1 MDNRE
6 RAGLVACPGV
16 SKLLLQFVIV
26 GTQTSYLFFEVA
38 KMVFDVFGVVITHGC
53 LLHGVVTKHDGRG
66 NAEHEHQPWH

>member
-38 KMVFDVFGVVITHGC
+38 KMVFDVVGIVVPHGR
-53 LLHGVVTKHDGRG
+53 LLHGAIANGECGSDDQD
-66 NAEHEHQPWH
+66 EQ